1 MRAGDPPRGGA
12 CSQTGFYPA
21 GERHHVVR
29 IPAAAGAGCSRCLA
43 ALFFQ
48 FPQLMKHL
56 FCTKKLQAQLTK
68 SIKHCYSF
76 LIKKGQIHKCDV
88 ITVLL
93 HVNRAK
99 RAQRAPKR
107 LICVCCPSAG
117 MAVEW
122 QQRKPNVRTHCTGAS
137 ASARHPPAGTCPP
150 QLYASLPLLLP
161 RPALICRQAASHV
174 TEEKGDN
181 GVSLERV
188 FFFFF

>member
-1 MRAGDPPRGGA
+1 M
-12 CSQTGFYPA
+12 
-21 GERHHVVR
+21 
-29 IPAAAGAGCSRCLA
+29 
-43 ALFFQ
+43 
-48 FPQLMKHL
+48 
-56 FCTKKLQAQLTK
+56 
-68 SIKHCYSF
+68 
-76 LIKKGQIHKCDV
+76 
-88 ITVLL
+88 LL

-122 QQRKPNVRTHCTGAS
+122 QWRKPNVRTHCTGAS

-188 FFFFF
+188 SFFCGRGWGGLLGRHPHSEGVQLPFINSAIACRPSVRSSQTAYLC